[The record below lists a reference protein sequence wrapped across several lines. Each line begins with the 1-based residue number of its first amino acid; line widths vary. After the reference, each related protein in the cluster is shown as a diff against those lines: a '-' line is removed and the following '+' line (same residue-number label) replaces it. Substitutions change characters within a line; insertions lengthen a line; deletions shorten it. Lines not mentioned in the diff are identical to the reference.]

1 MNKGLG
7 IGNFPPLQNL
17 QQLQL
22 KFPQQ
27 LRFHQQLRFQQQ
39 LICQQQQA
47 VVLDKNVEWKMSI
60 TKELSDRLED
70 GRQLKMLTVVKEN
83 AREEV
88 SVLDGQYFPAAIE
101 DK

>member
-1 MNKGLG
+1 MAAVGDEQG
-7 IGNFPPLQNL
+7 TCDWQFSSTANL

-27 LRFHQQLRFQQQ
+27 LR
-39 LICQQQQA
+39 CQQQQA

-70 GRQLKMLTVVKEN
+70 GRQLKMPTVVKEN
-83 AREEV
+83 ARIEV
-88 SVLDGQYFPAAIE
+88 SVLVGHTSLLLLKTRHSRNVA
-101 DK
+101 

>member
-1 MNKGLG
+1 M
-7 IGNFPPLQNL
+7 IGNFPQLQNL

-27 LRFHQQLRFQQQ
+27 LRFQQQ
-39 LICQQQQA
+39 LMCQQQQA

-70 GRQLKMLTVVKEN
+70 GRQLKNNKVILNILFHFVQCTANYLTKGT
-83 AREEV
+83 R
-88 SVLDGQYFPAAIE
+88 VLKTWGSQEGFRN
-101 DK
+101 